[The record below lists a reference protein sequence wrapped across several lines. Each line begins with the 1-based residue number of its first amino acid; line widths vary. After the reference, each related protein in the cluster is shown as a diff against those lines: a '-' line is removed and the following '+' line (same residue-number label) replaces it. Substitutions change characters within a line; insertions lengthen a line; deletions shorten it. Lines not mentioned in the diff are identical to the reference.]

1 MYIKNG
7 KMYASTTADYVCA
20 FVLILI
26 AAAAVS
32 VYFMNL
38 QNLFQYWPVGGSV
51 MDVGM
56 EWIVSFIGLFAVP
69 IGIVTGWIF

>member
-1 MYIKNG
+1 MYIRNG
-7 KMYASTTADYVCA
+7 KVYEFTTADYVCG
-20 FVLILI
+20 FILILLI
-26 AAAAVS
+26 AAAVAG
-32 VYFMNL
+32 YFMNL
-38 QNLFQYWPVGGSV
+38 QNLFQYWPTGGSV